1 MGDFLVILL
10 FISLGFNLLLIFIGL
25 FFQRDLKDA
34 IRQVQKIKKGNSRAP
49 LKRIGFSKKSQQ
61 LVEEI
66 NELVLSFD
74 QTTRKNQKMAQQ
86 NKEMIASISHDFRTP
101 LTSMLGYLQMLDKTR
116 LSSRDKRYL
125 MIIQERTQL
134 ISKLIDEF
142 YFLSLLEADDYQLHL
157 KELNPVVLIQEQLA
171 QYYEELSEHFEQ
183 VQIDLADEKISI
195 RTSRIDFERI
205 IQNLLKNAFT
215 HGTGNFHLALV
226 KQDESLNFVFA
237 NDILPDQKIDVSRI
251 FDRNYQGE
259 YARTAGNAG
268 LGLSIAKQLAEKLGF
283 NLNASL
289 TGNNLEFRLVISPG

>member
-1 MGDFLVILL
+1 
-10 FISLGFNLLLIFIGL
+10 
-25 FFQRDLKDA
+25 
-34 IRQVQKIKKGNSRAP
+34 
-49 LKRIGFSKKSQQ
+49 
-61 LVEEI
+61 I

-215 HGTGNFHLALV
+215 
-226 KQDESLNFVFA
+226 
-237 NDILPDQKIDVSRI
+237 
-251 FDRNYQGE
+251 
-259 YARTAGNAG
+259 
-268 LGLSIAKQLAEKLGF
+268 
-283 NLNASL
+283 
-289 TGNNLEFRLVISPG
+289 